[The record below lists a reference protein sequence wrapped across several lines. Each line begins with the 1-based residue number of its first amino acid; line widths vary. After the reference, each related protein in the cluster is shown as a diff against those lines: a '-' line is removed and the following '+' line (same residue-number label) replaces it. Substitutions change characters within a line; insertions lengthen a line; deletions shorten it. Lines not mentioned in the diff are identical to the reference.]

1 MDSGDSFQFII
12 LIILL
17 MLSAF
22 FSSSETALTTVN
34 KIRLRSLADEG
45 NKRAALVLD
54 VTENHTSKMLSA
66 ILIGNNIVNISAS
79 SLSATLAY
87 AFGGYMVSIATA
99 VLTVAILVFGEIT
112 PKNYATINA
121 GKISLRYI
129 KVIWIFMTVM
139 TPVIFIINLF
149 SRGIMFLLRVDP
161 NAGSKTITED
171 ELRTIVDVSHE
182 DGVIETGEKE
192 LIYNVFDLNDANA
205 KDIMVPRVHV
215 TFANVDYTYEE
226 LIEIFRED
234 KFTRLPVYEEN
245 PDNIVGIINMKDLL
259 LYDRNQP
266 FSVREIMREPYFTY
280 EYKSISELL
289 VEMRSAT
296 FNIAIVLDEYGEM
309 AGIVT
314 LEDILEEIVGE
325 IHDEYDAPEDEPLQK
340 LGEREYI
347 IEGSMS
353 LDDVND
359 RIGTK
364 LKSDDYDSLGG
375 LIIDRLDRI
384 PEEGDEVCTD
394 DGIRLVVEKLEKN
407 RVETVH
413 VYLPEP
419 GNSADRSAGKPEEV
433 PGAGQDSDSETWHS
447 TKADNA
453 AESQPSG
460 SDPEIPEETDENN
473 SNHAEEK

>member
-1 MDSGDSFQFII
+1 MDSGDTFQLII
-12 LIILL
+12 LVILL

-22 FSSSETALTTVN
+22 FSSNETALTTVN
-34 KIRLRSLADEG
+34 KIRLRSLADSG
-45 NKRAALVLD
+45 DKRAELVLD
-54 VTENHTSKMLSA
+54 ITQNHTSKMLSA

-121 GKISLRYI
+121 EKIALRYI
-129 KVIWIFMTVM
+129 RVIRIFMTIM

-149 SRGIMFLLRVDP
+149 SRGIMLLLRVDP
-161 NAGSKTITED
+161 NAKKKNLTED

-182 DGVIETGEKE
+182 NGVIETGEKE
-192 LIYNVFDLNDANA
+192 MINNVFDLNDANA

-215 TFANVDYTYEE
+215 TFADVENTYDE
-226 LIEIFRED
+226 LIDIFRED
-234 KFTRLPVYEEN
+234 KFTRLPVYEESQ
-245 PDNIVGIINMKDLL
+245 DNIVGIINMKDLL

-266 FSVREIMREPYFTY
+266 FSIRDIMRKPHFTY

-289 VEMRSAT
+289 VEMRDST

-309 AGIVT
+309 AGLIT

-325 IHDEYDAPEDEPLQK
+325 IHDEYDDVADDPLQQV
-340 LGEREYI
+340 GEREYI

-353 LDDVND
+353 LDDIND
-359 RIGTK
+359 RLGTN
-364 LKSDDYDSLGG
+364 LESEDYDSLGG
-375 LIIDRLDRI
+375 LIIGQLDRLA
-384 PEEGDEVCTD
+384 EEGDEVCTA
-394 DGIRLVVEKLEKN
+394 DGIRMVVEKLDKN
-407 RVETVH
+407 RVESVH

-419 GNSADRSAGKPEEV
+419 QEESETQNSDAA
-433 PGAGQDSDSETWHS
+433 GAGQENDRENEANT
-447 TKADNA
+447 
-453 AESQPSG
+453 G
-460 SDPEIPEETDENN
+460 SDTSVEASKDSGDNIPDRQ
-473 SNHAEEK
+473 